1 MRGFA
6 VPIGADHLQAKAHV
20 RAQAVFVGNLVK
32 IFEDRGT
39 IGDRL
44 FMLPRGEG
52 KAQGVHIAVRTD
64 AGITEQVPGATQ
76 LIAPVQNRI
85 ALVRAFLGQVH
96 GHADAGNAGADDQ
109 KIKHFLNRGHRVHKS
124 GLPPAIDMRVSI
136 NRPLNPSEAALPA
149 SCAFQR
155 YRKPQAAT
163 ATTRANRVQWQAVRI
178 GVVMRIFYRLHVLL
192 FLYRHWRW
200 HLAGRPPNQQRS
212 MGILQ
217 SRGEQ
222 NMPFNRRLAIAVALA
237 FPLASCGGSAAIQ
250 PDRSVFG
257 LDNSYQRYAYDQP
270 IEATFDTA
278 VAVFRE
284 AGYRLDVVDR
294 ATGQISGQRG
304 PTGDKGTSTD
314 KELKFYALVMP
325 HERGSQLSLRIVQ
338 IVGGGPLGGAK
349 AELILSEPQLYQY
362 AFVTIANRANQPSK
376 R

>member
-1 MRGFA
+1 
-6 VPIGADHLQAKAHV
+6 
-20 RAQAVFVGNLVK
+20 
-32 IFEDRGT
+32 
-39 IGDRL
+39 
-44 FMLPRGEG
+44 
-52 KAQGVHIAVRTD
+52 
-64 AGITEQVPGATQ
+64 
-76 LIAPVQNRI
+76 
-85 ALVRAFLGQVH
+85 
-96 GHADAGNAGADDQ
+96 
-109 KIKHFLNRGHRVHKS
+109 
-124 GLPPAIDMRVSI
+124 
-136 NRPLNPSEAALPA
+136 
-149 SCAFQR
+149 
-155 YRKPQAAT
+155 
-163 ATTRANRVQWQAVRI
+163 
-178 GVVMRIFYRLHVLL
+178 
-192 FLYRHWRW
+192 
-200 HLAGRPPNQQRS
+200 
-212 MGILQ
+212 MGISQ

-222 NMPFNRRLAIAVALA
+222 NMPFNRRLAIAVAFA

-362 AFVTIANRANQPSK
+362 AFVTIANRANQPAK